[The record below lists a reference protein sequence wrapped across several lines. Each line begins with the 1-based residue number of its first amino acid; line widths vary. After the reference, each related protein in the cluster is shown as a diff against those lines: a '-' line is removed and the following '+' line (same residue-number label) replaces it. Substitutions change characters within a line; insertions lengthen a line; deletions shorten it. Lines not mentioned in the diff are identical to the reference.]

1 MRHFGRWLANKKGA
15 ARAKGRESGARG
27 RPQRGFISRSMR
39 ALSQGSGASDP
50 APRDRR
56 GGGGSPLR
64 ACRSA
69 GCRRAWGIST
79 GHGGSSYGSSH
90 AARRSWVPSRAALGS
105 EIHRTRDEASE
116 LIASVIHSLASND
129 GMRLNDFVKKN
140 GGWGSLCD
148 HRDSDLLLALVLRG
162 VTKKER
168 KELWLFASGG
178 KKLMHENP
186 QGHYARLKT
195 PAALATDD
203 ETTVAAIRQIDLDV
217 GRTKGLQKGKD
228 QKDHGD
234 QNNVS
239 SSGLE
244 DIEGLQD
251 GIRRR
256 FRIRVSLKSLRSVLV
271 ATSRHLP
278 HIGYCQSMNFL
289 AAMLLE
295 HLDEEEAFWVL
306 VSMANDMLSG
316 YYTLSLIGCRVDQRV
331 FADLVMTV
339 MPDVSSKVD
348 DVMGLPSVGIL
359 SYHWFLT
366 IFLTTIEN
374 HDTLMQIWDVFL

>member
-1 MRHFGRWLANKKGA
+1 MRAEKGGGGANEEFRPVARQQEGA
-15 ARAKGRESGARG
+15 ARAKGRESGAKG
-27 RPQRGFISRSMR
+27 ADLKRGFISRSMR

-56 GGGGSPLR
+56 GGGGLS
-64 ACRSA
+64 SA
-69 GCRRAWGIST
+69 GVSVRGVSQSVGNLDGRTEDHLTDLLTPPEDRGCRRGQ
-79 GHGGSSYGSSH
+79 
-90 AARRSWVPSRAALGS
+90 RSGS
-105 EIHRTRDEASE
+105 EIHRTRYEASE

-168 KELWLFASGG
+168 KELWLFGARG
-178 KKLMHENP
+178 KETHARNP

-244 DIEGLQD
+244 DIEGDSLWRSE
-251 GIRRR
+251 GG
-256 FRIRVSLKSLRSVLV
+256 FASGVSLESLRSVLV

-278 HIGYCQSMNFL
+278 HIGYCQSMNFGCD
-289 AAMLLE
+289 AVGAFRRRGG
-295 HLDEEEAFWVL
+295 FWVL

-331 FADLVMTV
+331 
-339 MPDVSSKVD
+339 
-348 DVMGLPSVGIL
+348 LPTL
-359 SYHWFLT
+359 S
-366 IFLTTIEN
+366 
-374 HDTLMQIWDVFL
+374 